1 MISYYQTALK
11 FDYCCGAV
19 TDSNLTKNLKVCFPL
34 LFYRGR
40 AQQCQR
46 LFQVNT
52 PVNCMCLH
60 PNQATLIVGDQ
71 SGTIHVWDLTTDHN
85 EQLVRVVSRYRVVI
99 TSPTT
104 LWHFQIPEPDV
115 AIHSVHIDPDG
126 AYLAAVNSK
135 VHWTSNYSWN
145 TWMPAHYNFIVKSK
159 LHVPM
164 HNLCPQDCYC
174 SSVLKLN

>member
-1 MISYYQTALK
+1 MTAII
-11 FDYCCGAV
+11 
-19 TDSNLTKNLKVCFPL
+19 PL
-34 LFYRGR
+34 LLYRGR

-46 LFQVNT
+46 LFQVNA

-85 EQLVRVVSRYRVVI
+85 EQLVRGRQRNIGTGSSALLYTCMLPSSTNVTVS
-99 TSPTT
+99 
-104 LWHFQIPEPDV
+104 LNFQIPEPDV

-135 VHWTSNYSWN
+135 VHQTY
-145 TWMPAHYNFIVKSK
+145 I
-159 LHVPM
+159 
-164 HNLCPQDCYC
+164 
-174 SSVLKLN
+174 